1 MVKQAG
7 VAAWLIGI
15 AAVIAITA
23 WSGLEAVGHA
33 VASVGWGILLVVVV
47 RGVTVAVAG
56 AGWWLI
62 FPPQTRPRLRICV
75 LLRFVREATNVLLPM
90 AQVGGDVIGAG
101 LLRLY
106 GVPGSLAAASV
117 IVDVLLQAA
126 TQFVFAIVGLL
137 LLIALGADATLAW
150 VAATGLGLGGAHA
163 RRLLSGA
170 TSRRATHSARPS
182 SGALLATGSGGCSA
196 RSMPSTKTSPR
207 STPVVPI
214 SLPAPSCTWPAGSS
228 ASPRS

>member
-7 VAAWLIGI
+7 IAAWLIGI

-33 VASVGWGILLVVVV
+33 VASVGWGILFVAVV

-62 FPPQTRPRLRICV
+62 FPPQTRPRLQTCV

-117 IVDVLLQAA
+117 IVDVLLQAV
-126 TQFVFAIVGLL
+126 TQFAFAIVGLL
-137 LLIALGADATLAW
+137 VLIALGADATLAW
-150 VAATGLGLGGAHA
+150 AAAIGLGLAG
-163 RRLLSGA
+163 L
-170 TSRRATHSARPS
+170 
-182 SGALLATGSGGCSA
+182 LLAAFYLAQGRGGQRVLHSIIA
-196 RSMPSTKTSPR
+196 RSH
-207 STPVVPI
+207 
-214 SLPAPSCTWPAGSS
+214 G
-228 ASPRS
+228 

>member
-62 FPPQTRPRLRICV
+62 FPPQTRPRLANMR
-75 LLRFVREATNVLLPM
+75 A
-90 AQVGGDVIGAG
+90 
-101 LLRLY
+101 
-106 GVPGSLAAASV
+106 LA
-117 IVDVLLQAA
+117 I
-126 TQFVFAIVGLL
+126 
-137 LLIALGADATLAW
+137 
-150 VAATGLGLGGAHA
+150 
-163 RRLLSGA
+163 
-170 TSRRATHSARPS
+170 
-182 SGALLATGSGGCSA
+182 
-196 RSMPSTKTSPR
+196 RS
-207 STPVVPI
+207 
-214 SLPAPSCTWPAGSS
+214 
-228 ASPRS
+228 

>member
-56 AGWWLI
+56 VGWWLI
-62 FPPQTRPRLRICV
+62 FPAQTRPRLRVCV

-90 AQVGGDVIGAG
+90 AQIGGDVIDGTVASRLDDAG
-101 LLRLY
+101 
-106 GVPGSLAAASV
+106 
-117 IVDVLLQAA
+117 
-126 TQFVFAIVGLL
+126 
-137 LLIALGADATLAW
+137 
-150 VAATGLGLGGAHA
+150 
-163 RRLLSGA
+163 RRL
-170 TSRRATHSARPS
+170 
-182 SGALLATGSGGCSA
+182 
-196 RSMPSTKTSPR
+196 
-207 STPVVPI
+207 
-214 SLPAPSCTWPAGSS
+214 AG
-228 ASPRS
+228 

>member
-23 WSGLEAVGHA
+23 WSGLDAVGHA

-62 FPPQTRPRLRICV
+62 FPPKTRPRLRTCV
-75 LLRFVREATNVLLPM
+75 LLRFIREATNVLLPM
-90 AQVGGDVIGAG
+90 AQVGGDVIGAA
-101 LLRLY
+101 LLTLY
-106 GVPGSLAAASV
+106 AVPGALAAASV

-126 TQFVFAIVGLL
+126 TQFLFAIVGLL
-137 LLIALGADATLAW
+137 LLIALEADASLAR
-150 VAATGLGLGGAHA
+150 VAAIGLSLGGPPA
-163 RRLLSGA
+163 RRILPGA
-170 TSRRATHSARPS
+170 TSRRATPS
-182 SGALLATGSGGCSA
+182 PFSPSGDLPVIDSGACSA
-196 RSMPSTKTSPR
+196 RSIPSIRTSP
-207 STPVVPI
+207 
-214 SLPAPSCTWPAGSS
+214 
-228 ASPRS
+228 